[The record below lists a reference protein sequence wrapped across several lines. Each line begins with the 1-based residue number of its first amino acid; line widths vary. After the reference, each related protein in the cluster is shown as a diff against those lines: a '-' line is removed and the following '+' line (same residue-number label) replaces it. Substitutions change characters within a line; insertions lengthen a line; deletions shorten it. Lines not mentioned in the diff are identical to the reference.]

1 MTCQCGLYSEF
12 FIFHRAWHLW
22 IEIMASS
29 SKRARVKYIE
39 ESQVLALVLQEETTE
54 GMDSGEESDLD
65 RQLEN
70 RIEDSRWVFIIS
82 LRERVAIEHM
92 VLKMQT
98 HTAVRPSFMF
108 QISPISRNFLKSIRE
123 FIFGTKRGIKKVN
136 NFEKKHPFERCDSNI
151 PDRNPR
157 WRVTRS
163 AVLLLWR
170 KAFYDCVAMR
180 WWFRISFCLVYVAD
194 FE

>member
-29 SKRARVKYIE
+29 SKRARVEYIE

-108 QISPISRNFLKSIRE
+108 QISPISRNLLKSIRE

-136 NFEKKHPFERCDSNI
+136 NFEKKHPFERFKYFR
-151 PDRNPR
+151 PKTEMTRNSISCFVVMEESIL
-157 WRVTRS
+157 WLRS
-163 AVLLLWR
+163 DALV
-170 KAFYDCVAMR
+170 
-180 WWFRISFCLVYVAD
+180 ISY
-194 FE
+194 